1 MGEIAEMM
9 LDGTLDSITG
19 EYLGEACG
27 YPRSRTDGT
36 YWANSEKLKKRSRQ
50 CIRDLCKQIG
60 IEDRADQQYLVT
72 SFLQFIGLA
81 RLPKMQ
87 RQIEMV
93 FLHHKK
99 DFKFF
104 LSQIQL
110 ELNKNSHGI

>member
-1 MGEIAEMM
+1 MGETAEMM

-27 YPRSRTDGT
+27 YPRSTTDGT
-36 YWANSEKLKKRSRQ
+36 YWSDSEKLKKSSRQ

-60 IEDRADQQYLVT
+60 IEDRVKQQFLVT
-72 SFLQFIGLA
+72 SFLQFIGLV

-87 RQIEMV
+87 SQIEMV

-99 DFKFF
+99 DFKIF
-104 LSQIQL
+104 LSRVQQ
-110 ELNKNSHGI
+110 ELNKK